1 MICGII
7 NAEVRVTS
15 RAEGEA
21 DNSYRD
27 IDNFAY
33 QKSQKPNPIIVLLY
47 IVSEENKHG
56 EERIDL
62 FGKLNRKYIKNVV
75 IVPTIDANEYRIL

>member
-1 MICGII
+1 MNDNQQLLDEVFVICRII
-7 NAEVRVTS
+7 NVEVRVIS

-33 QKSQKPNPIIVLLY
+33 FI
-47 IVSEENKHG
+47 
-56 EERIDL
+56 L
-62 FGKLNRKYIKNVV
+62 FYFFFIF
-75 IVPTIDANEYRIL
+75 A